1 MFIRDYNGNIVKID
15 ISKFNTTYEFY
26 QYLWKIKYNKNITY
40 TNSNIKDI
48 FDYVNGE
55 KKFI

>member
-1 MFIRDYNGNIVKID
+1 MFIRDYNGNIVKVD

-26 QYLWKIKYNKNITY
+26 QYLWKIKYNKNVIY
-40 TNSNIKDI
+40 TTSNINDI